1 MTLDLKDENG
11 LILIY
16 TGNGKG
22 KTTSALGTAFRSIGY
37 NWQVCI
43 VQFVKGDWKYG
54 EMEAVKLVPNIEL
67 HQMGR
72 GFCKIMGDNIP
83 ESEHR
88 AAAEYALEFATQK
101 MLSGKYELLILDEV
115 FVAISIGILSE
126 QKVIEFLQKK
136 PKRINLIL
144 TGRDAT
150 EKIIEIAD
158 LVTEMKEIK
167 HPFQKGILSKKG
179 IDY

>member
-1 MTLDLKDENG
+1 MDSKNKNG

-22 KTTSALGTAFRSIGY
+22 KTTAALGTAFRSVGY
-37 NWQVCI
+37 DWNVCI
-43 VQFVKGDWKYG
+43 VQFVKGNWKYG
-54 EMEAVKLVPNIEL
+54 EMESVKLIPNIEL
-67 HQMGR
+67 HQMGK

-88 AAAEYALEFATQK
+88 SAAENALEFATEK
-101 MLSGKYELLILDEV
+101 MLSKKYELLILDEV
-115 FVAISIGILSE
+115 FVAISTGILSE
-126 QKVIEFLQKK
+126 EKVIEFLKKK
-136 PKRINLIL
+136 PDEMNLIL
-144 TGRDAT
+144 TGRKAT
-150 EKIIEIAD
+150 KKIIGIAD

-167 HPFQKGILSKKG
+167 HPFKKNILAKKG

>member
-1 MTLDLKDENG
+1 LNSKNNDG

-22 KTTSALGTAFRSIGY
+22 KTTASLGTAFRSIGY
-37 NWQVCI
+37 NWNVCI
-43 VQFVKGDWKYG
+43 VQFIKGDWKYG
-54 EMEAVKLVPNIEL
+54 EMEAVKLIPNIEL

-72 GFCKIMGDNIP
+72 GFCKIMGDDIP

-88 AAAEYALEFATQK
+88 ESAENALEFVTEK
-101 MLSGKYELLILDEV
+101 MLSNKYQLLILDEI
-115 FVAISIGILSE
+115 FVAISLGLLKE
-126 QKVIEFLQKK
+126 KKVIEFIKKK
-136 PKRINLIL
+136 PNQVNLIL

-150 EKIIEIAD
+150 KKIIEIAD

-167 HPFQKGILSKKG
+167 HPYQKGILSKKG

>member
-1 MTLDLKDENG
+1 MGAKNSKSG

-22 KTTSALGTAFRSIGY
+22 KTTAALGTAFRSIGY
-37 NWQVCI
+37 DWNVCI
-43 VQFVKGDWKYG
+43 VQFIKGNWKYG
-54 EMEAVKLVPNIEL
+54 EMESVKLVPNIEL
-67 HQMGR
+67 HQMGK
-72 GFCKIMGDNIP
+72 GFCKIMGDDIP

-88 AAAEYALEFATQK
+88 SAAENALEFATEK

-115 FVAISIGILSE
+115 FVAISTGILSE
-126 QKVIEFLQKK
+126 KKVIEFLNKK
-136 PKRINLIL
+136 PNNMNLIL
-144 TGRDAT
+144 TGREAT
-150 EKIIEIAD
+150 KKIMKIAD

>member
-1 MTLDLKDENG
+1 LNSKNKNG

-22 KTTSALGTAFRSIGY
+22 KTTAALGTAFRSIGY
-37 NWQVCI
+37 DWNVCI
-43 VQFVKGDWKYG
+43 VQFVKGNWKYG
-54 EMEAVKLVPNIEL
+54 EMESVKLIPNIEL
-67 HQMGR
+67 HQMGK

-88 AAAEYALEFATQK
+88 SAAENALEFATKK
-101 MLSGKYELLILDEV
+101 MLSKKYELLILDEV
-115 FVAISIGILSE
+115 FVAISTGILSE
-126 QKVIEFLQKK
+126 KKVIEFLKKK
-136 PKRINLIL
+136 PNEMNLIL
-144 TGRDAT
+144 TGRKAT
-150 EKIIEIAD
+150 KKIIEIAD

-167 HPFQKGILSKKG
+167 HPFKKNILAKKG